1 MALATIEDL
10 AALGALPLNAKSSTP
25 EYKRAVRLLE
35 MASAQVVTYMSF
47 DDEAAA
53 TEALT
58 EAKLTVVATVVAEVA
73 ASRLNVNAAASTDP
87 YPDQMGGVV
96 SSMLNRRHMRTIDK
110 LLGRGGRGSKSIDTS
125 RDDATSFITSY
136 DDRSTMDPVR

>member
-10 AALGALPLNAKSSTP
+10 AALGAVPLNAKNSTN
-25 EYKRAVRLLE
+25 EYKRAARLLE
-35 MASAQVVTYMSF
+35 MASAQVVTYLGF
-47 DDEAAA
+47 EDEAAVL
-53 TEALT
+53 EALT
-58 EAKLTVVATVVAEVA
+58 EAKLTVLATVVAEVA

-87 YPDQMGGVV
+87 YPEPMGGVV
-96 SSMLNRRHMRTIDK
+96 SSMLNRRHMRTLDK

-125 RDDATSFITSY
+125 RDDATSFVVSY